1 MSQSVPDKDSPEWAQ
16 WAAEHPLH
24 KAVCGNAD
32 AVVQQQ
38 RINQLMELIGKG
50 IPRTKRVQFCRDN
63 WGVSDRQIEV
73 ILQKTNKAIRQCWEV
88 ERPDFMVEQ
97 LARLEELYLLAI
109 ERNQLAVA
117 AGCINT
123 MARLT
128 GVDQSMR
135 VPSTY
140 RSHHS

>member
-1 MSQSVPDKDSPEWAQ
+1 MSQPVPDKSSPEWAQ

-63 WGVSDRQIEV
+63 WGVSDRQIEK
-73 ILQKTNKAIRQCWEV
+73 ILQKTNIAIRECWEV

-97 LARLEELYLLAI
+97 LQRLEELYLLAI

-128 GVDQSMR
+128 GTDPSMR

-140 RSHHS
+140 RSYP

>member
-1 MSQSVPDKDSPEWAQ
+1 MIARSKRSSRR
-16 WAAEHPLH
+16 
-24 KAVCGNAD
+24 
-32 AVVQQQ
+32 
-38 RINQLMELIGKG
+38 RI
-50 IPRTKRVQFCRDN
+50 
-63 WGVSDRQIEV
+63 
-73 ILQKTNKAIRQCWEV
+73 KAIRQCWEV